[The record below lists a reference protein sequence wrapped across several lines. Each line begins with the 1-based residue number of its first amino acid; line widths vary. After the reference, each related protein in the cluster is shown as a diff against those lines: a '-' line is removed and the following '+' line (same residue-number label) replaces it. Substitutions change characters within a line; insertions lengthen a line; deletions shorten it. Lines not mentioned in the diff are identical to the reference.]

1 MRLYRPTYVHKKT
14 GQRKVCETWRVRW
27 SVAGRKFDETTR
39 CRDRRAAEQVAARL
53 VRESELEAAGLQ
65 THFKTRDLPVA
76 KLIDDYAA
84 ELARRGRSKK
94 HVAETPGRLRAL
106 FEAGGIGSLV
116 KATPAALRLAF
127 DRLTTRKKR
136 RCSPRTIAHYRTAAV
151 GFFRWLQREGKW
163 SQDPTEQVT
172 APSAPEPTFQRR
184 ALTPHELAKLIGT
197 APAERALVYRFAA
210 TTGLRRGEL
219 EHLTVPDVNPEEG
232 VVRVRASV
240 AKSRAEQVVPLPR
253 EVAEVWTAWRREH
266 RPTDSGGKALPPVPA
281 VDVLRD
287 DLRAAGIE
295 PETAE
300 GKIDFHSLRVTFG
313 TSLARAGV
321 PLAVTQRLM
330 RHSTPLLTTKHY
342 TRLEIFDLAAAAE
355 KAAQLSPVLTPRGVI
370 PSQQPASP
378 RSENAGDKAAESP
391 RGARESRPAR
401 GKRHGSGRRTRT
413 VDLRVM
419 NPVL

>member
-1 MRLYRPTYVHKKT
+1 MRLYQPSYVDRKT
-14 GQRKVCETWRVRW
+14 GERKVCETWRVRW

-39 CRDRRAAEQVAARL
+39 CRDRRAAVQVAARL

-136 RCSPRTIAHYRTAAV
+136 RCSPRTIAHYRTATV
-151 GFFRWLQREGKW
+151 GFFRWLRREGKW

-184 ALTPHELAKLIGT
+184 ALTPHEIANLIST
-197 APAERALVYRFAA
+197 APAERALVYRFAL

-219 EHLTVPDVNPEEG
+219 EQLTVADVNAEER

-253 EVAEVWTAWRREH
+253 DVAATWTAWRREH

-281 VDVLRD
+281 VDVLRE

-300 GKIDFHSLRVTFG
+300 GKIDFHSLRVTFA

-321 PLAVTQRLM
+321 PLAVAQRLM

-355 KAAQLSPVLTPRGVI
+355 KAAQLSSVLTPKAVG
-370 PSQQPASP
+370 PSQKPAEP
-378 RSENAGDKAAESP
+378 RSEEPPRKTAESP
-391 RGARESRPAR
+391 PVARDSGQRGGPSN
-401 GKRHGSGRRTRT
+401 GSGRRTRT